1 MTATCGARF
10 LGIPKKPRGKMET
23 ENGTDDAYCEASYYE
38 DEKESALLGE
48 DE

>member
-1 MTATCGARF
+1 
-10 LGIPKKPRGKMET
+10 MET
-23 ENGTDDAYCEASYYE
+23 ENGTDDAYYEDSYYE